1 MWFQLLRHSGE
12 GKTIEIVERSAS
24 GGVHT
29 HRARGM
35 GGGMN
40 KENTEDFQGSETIV
54 SDTAVVAT
62 SQYMSV
68 KT

>member
-1 MWFQLLRHSGE
+1 
-12 GKTIEIVERSAS
+12 
-24 GGVHT
+24 
-29 HRARGM
+29 M

-68 KT
+68 KTYSVHHKVWTLMQITEFPS

>member
-1 MWFQLLRHSGE
+1 MVPTSVTFWRRQDHRDS
-12 GKTIEIVERSAS
+12 KKVSQRWCS
-24 GGVHT
+24 HT
-29 HRARGM
+29 YRARGM